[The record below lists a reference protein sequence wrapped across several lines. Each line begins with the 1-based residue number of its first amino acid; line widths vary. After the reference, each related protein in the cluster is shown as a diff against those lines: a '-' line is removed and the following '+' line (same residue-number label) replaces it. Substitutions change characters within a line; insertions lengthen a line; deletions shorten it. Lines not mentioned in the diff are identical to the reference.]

1 MGAALQK
8 CLRGDQIDKMNRR
21 VFFQGAGT
29 VAVAAPF
36 VLRGAKQPRIKIGQ
50 IGLGHPHAIGKLGAI
65 QSLDEDFELVGVV
78 EPNAALRQ
86 RVKGVQFVSQAQL
99 LETKGLQAV
108 AVETAVR
115 ELVPTAAR
123 VIANGQHIHLD
134 KPAGPSFMAFQKL
147 LAEARRKKLTI
158 QMGYM
163 LRYNPAFQFMFR
175 AVHEGWFGELME
187 VDAMMGKMAG
197 AGMRKE
203 LAEFSGGGFFELAC
217 HILDAAVY
225 LMGPPTKVH
234 GIIRRTQQGE
244 GDTFAD
250 NQLAVLEYPKG
261 TACLRCNHNDPFGFP
276 RRRFQVAGT
285 RGGMEIQPLESG
297 RFVLNLDRAR
307 GEYKR
312 GSQTVQLKSGRSYK
326 AEFADLARVIRGEK
340 KLSWS
345 YDHDLAVHA
354 TLLKICNMK

>member
-1 MGAALQK
+1 MGVALQK

-65 QSLDEDFELVGVV
+65 QSLAEDFELVGVA

-108 AVETAVR
+108 AVETAVHD
-115 ELVPTAAR
+115 LVPTAAR
-123 VIANGQHIHLD
+123 VIASGQHIHLD
-134 KPAGPSFMAFQKL
+134 KPAGPSLVAFQKL
-147 LAEARRKKLTI
+147 VAEARQKKLTL

-175 AVHEGWFGELME
+175 AVREGWFGELME
-187 VDAMMGKMAG
+187 IDAMMGKKAG
-197 AGMRKE
+197 GDMRRQ

-225 LMGPPTKVH
+225 LMGRPLKVH
-234 GIIRRTQQGE
+234 GITRRTRQGD

-312 GSQTVQLKSGRSYK
+312 GSQTVQLKSGRSYT

-340 KLSWS
+340 KLAWS